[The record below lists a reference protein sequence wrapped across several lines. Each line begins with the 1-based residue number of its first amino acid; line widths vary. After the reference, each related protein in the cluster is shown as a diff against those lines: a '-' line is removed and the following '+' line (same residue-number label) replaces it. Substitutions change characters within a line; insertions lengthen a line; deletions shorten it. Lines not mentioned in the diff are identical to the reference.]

1 MITRRDFLTGLAALP
16 LAAALT
22 RGATDAPAKYS
33 DDQIS
38 DFCRRL
44 RPVGRILEMEGWY
57 VWCNAPI
64 DGPDGKTHVFFSRW
78 PAAKKMGGWIN
89 CSEIA
94 HAVAASPEGPYE
106 FVGTV
111 LAPRGPG
118 FWDATTCHNPHIQ
131 KVGDRYALFY
141 MGNSNGKTD
150 TKRIGLA
157 TAASLDGPWQ
167 RPDRPLLEPGAPGA
181 WDDHCTTNPSFVRHP
196 SGQYWLYYKSWNTHD
211 YDTGTPPVRG
221 NRKYGIAVA
230 DRLEGPYHKHPAN
243 PVIDFSGRGGNR
255 QCEDA
260 FVWREDGKFR
270 IVVRDM
276 GVFSSDVGLY
286 MESDDGVRWSE
297 PKIAYR
303 PLRDYVDQPPPPRE
317 LNRYGRAE
325 RPQLLIRNGKP
336 AYLFTASQGGKFMTA
351 SGFLFKIV

>member
-1 MITRRDFLTGLAALP
+1 MLVGITRVGHVNDFAVQADEEADPARHFSAHHPHIVKVNDFAVGIGQQAEIQMAIRDELFVAPG
-16 LAAALT
+16 
-22 RGATDAPAKYS
+22 GIKTDA
-33 DDQIS
+33 DDGHVV
-38 DFCRRL
+38 RL
-44 RPVGRILEMEGWY
+44 Q
-57 VWCNAPI
+57 
-64 DGPDGKTHVFFSRW
+64 
-78 PAAKKMGGWIN
+78 
-89 CSEIA
+89 IA

-106 FVGTV
+106 VIGTV

-157 TAASLDGPWQ
+157 TADSLAGPWR
-167 RPDRPLLEPGAPGA
+167 RPDHPLLEPGEPGA

-196 SGQYWLYYKSWNTHD
+196 NGQYWLYYKSWNTHE
-211 YDTGTPPVRG
+211 YETGTPPVRG
-221 NRKYGIAVA
+221 NRKYGVAVA
-230 DRLEGPYHKHPAN
+230 DRLEGPYRKHPAN
-243 PVIDFSGRGGNR
+243 PLIDFSGRGGNR

-260 FVWREDGKFR
+260 FVWHEDGKFR

-276 GVFSSDVGLY
+276 GVFNSEVGLY
-286 MESDDGVRWSE
+286 MESDDGLRWSE

-303 PLRDYVDQPPPPRE
+303 ALREYVDQPPPPPQ

-325 RPQLLIRNGKP
+325 RPQLLMRGGRP
-336 AYLFTASQGGKFMTA
+336 AYLFTASQGGRFMTA